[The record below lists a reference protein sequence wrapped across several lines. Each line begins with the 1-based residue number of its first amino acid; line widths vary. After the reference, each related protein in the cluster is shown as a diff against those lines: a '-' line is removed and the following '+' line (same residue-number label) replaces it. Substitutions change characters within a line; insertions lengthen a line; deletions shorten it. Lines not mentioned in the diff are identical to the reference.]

1 MHNNSQYTKEHDCA
15 ETLLL
20 FTTQKTNTKQLIMT
34 VNTVY
39 IDGINV
45 LNKEDFAFFNK
56 TFFSICVF
64 QCLCG

>member
-1 MHNNSQYTKEHDCA
+1 
-15 ETLLL
+15 
-20 FTTQKTNTKQLIMT
+20 MT

-56 TFFSICVF
+56 NSSVFACSSVFVADTDESNTFP
-64 QCLCG
+64 Q

>member
-1 MHNNSQYTKEHDCA
+1 
-15 ETLLL
+15 
-20 FTTQKTNTKQLIMT
+20 MT

-56 TFFSICVF
+56 TFFSIFACSSVF
-64 QCLCG
+64 VADTDESNTFPQ

>member
-1 MHNNSQYTKEHDCA
+1 
-15 ETLLL
+15 
-20 FTTQKTNTKQLIMT
+20 MT

-56 TFFSICVF
+56 TFFSINFACSSVF
-64 QCLCG
+64 VADTDESNTFPQ